1 MKIKK
6 KSLLNV
12 YVIIFMFYVF
22 FNLIFKVQSYAIWG
36 LSMILICLDLVSKKR
51 FKINGKDFLFIIFPI
66 IMFLSSFFSPMAGSA
81 IKFSVTFLLLTITL
95 ILLSKESKEN
105 IDNRFIFYVVL
116 VFSGVHVIATLF
128 YQLFPS
134 IWQNILPYFLK
145 GSDLRQNIT
154 TFNIQHINCG
164 LSPIQSA
171 NAMYITA
178 FITCAFIGSL
188 KINKKYYIFLM
199 IGLIA
204 LMLSGKRGVL
214 LAVVFSILIV
224 YMIFQYKEK
233 RHISSSM
240 IKIIFLIIV
249 ITCVGYFIARN
260 YFPDSLRII
269 ERFTKQKD
277 ITTGRLEYYK
287 ILLESYSNGHLIT
300 GNGLFFSRYKL
311 LSVFGEANDA
321 HNIYIQV
328 LVELGIVGIISF
340 FSIIF
345 MTLKKLISYKRYNNI
360 TILMALFYTIV
371 FLIYGM
377 TGNDLFDLSILPFW
391 YFLIS
396 FTLSREE
403 DEKDE
408 KDRNYNIS

>member
-1 MKIKK
+1 
-6 KSLLNV
+6 
-12 YVIIFMFYVF
+12 
-22 FNLIFKVQSYAIWG
+22 
-36 LSMILICLDLVSKKR
+36 
-51 FKINGKDFLFIIFPI
+51 
-66 IMFLSSFFSPMAGSA
+66 
-81 IKFSVTFLLLTITL
+81 
-95 ILLSKESKEN
+95 
-105 IDNRFIFYVVL
+105 
-116 VFSGVHVIATLF
+116 
-128 YQLFPS
+128 
-134 IWQNILPYFLK
+134 
-145 GSDLRQNIT
+145 
-154 TFNIQHINCG
+154 
-164 LSPIQSA
+164 
-171 NAMYITA
+171 
-178 FITCAFIGSL
+178 
-188 KINKKYYIFLM
+188 M

-240 IKIIFLIIV
+240 IKMIFLIIV